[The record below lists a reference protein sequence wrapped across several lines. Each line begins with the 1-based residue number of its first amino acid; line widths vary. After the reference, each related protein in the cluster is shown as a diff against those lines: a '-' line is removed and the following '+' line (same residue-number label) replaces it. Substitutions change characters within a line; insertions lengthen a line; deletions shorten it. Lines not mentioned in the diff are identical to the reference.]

1 MFWSRITQITAQDVK
16 ALIDQEDVLV
26 IDVRQPKDCELSH
39 IDGVIFGDKE
49 SIHQQIEP
57 TRQSSPIICYC
68 YTGFSSKTACPNLTN
83 AGFSRVLNLKDGYAA
98 WQKAFPTKKD

>member
-57 TRQSSPIICYC
+57 TR
-68 YTGFSSKTACPNLTN
+68 
-83 AGFSRVLNLKDGYAA
+83 
-98 WQKAFPTKKD
+98 